1 MTDKAAKNA
10 LYIPHSGPSLL
21 ETPLL
26 NKGSAF
32 SASERVN
39 FNLTGLIPPRYE
51 TIEEQVERAY
61 MQYSSFVA
69 PINKHIY
76 LRAIQDNNETLF
88 YRLIQQHIDEMMPI
102 IYTPT
107 VGDACEQFSDI
118 YRSSRGLFI
127 SYSERHQMDDILR
140 NATKRKVK
148 VIVVTDGERILGL
161 GDQGIGGMG
170 IPIGKLSLYTACGGI
185 SPAYTLPVMLDVGT
199 NNEKLLADP
208 MYMGARHKRIGQAE
222 YDEFV
227 DMFMTAVQRRWP
239 EVMIQFEDFAQPN
252 AMPILE
258 RYRHS
263 VCCFNDDIQ
272 GTAAVTVGSIMAAC
286 QSKQSLLS
294 LQTIVFVGAG
304 SAGCGIAEQ
313 IIKQMCNE
321 GISDAQ
327 ARTQVLMVDRFG
339 LLTQGMSGLRD
350 FQERLCQTT
359 QATQDWQISG
369 EYPSLLEVI
378 EHAKPTVLIGVS
390 GQAGLFTEQVIRS
403 MKQHCHLPIIFPLSN
418 PSRQVEATPQ
428 QVIEWTDG
436 EVIIA
441 TGSPFKPVTYKGKIY
456 PIAQCNNSYIFPGI
470 GLGVIAAKA
479 RLVSDEMLMATSRAL
494 ADASPLIKNSEGALL
509 PPLRDVAKL
518 SKKIA
523 FDVAKIAMAQGL
535 ALDISDELLLERIEK
550 NFWLPEYRPYK
561 RVSI

>member
-1 MTDKAAKNA
+1 MANSVKKSA

-32 SASERVN
+32 SSEERVM

-51 TIEEQVERAY
+51 TIQEQVDRAY
-61 MQYSSFVA
+61 MQYSSFDE
-69 PINKHIY
+69 PMNKHIY
-76 LRAIQDNNETLF
+76 LRAIQDNNETLY
-88 YRLIQQHIDEMMPI
+88 YRLVKEHIDEMMPI

-208 MYMGARHKRIGQAE
+208 MYMGARHKRIGQVE

-227 DMFMTAVQRRWP
+227 DMFIRAVHRRWP
-239 EVMIQFEDFAQPN
+239 ETMLQFEDFAQPN
-252 AMPILE
+252 AMPLLE
-258 RYRHS
+258 RYRDK

-272 GTAAVTVGSIMAAC
+272 GTAAVAVGTILAAC
-286 QSKQSLLS
+286 KSKNTQLS
-294 LQTIVFVGAG
+294 EQKVVFVGAG

-313 IIKQMCNE
+313 IVQQMCRE
-321 GISDAQ
+321 GLSDTQ
-327 ARTQVLMVDRFG
+327 ARGQVFMVDRFG
-339 LLTQGMSGLRD
+339 LLTEGMQGLRD
-350 FQERLCQTT
+350 FQQRLVQSADTI
-359 QATQDWQISG
+359 QEWSFSG
-369 EYPSLLEVI
+369 EFPSLLDVVNCTQPDI
-378 EHAKPTVLIGVS
+378 LIGVS

-403 MKQHCHLPIIFPLSN
+403 MKNNCELPIIFPLSN
-418 PSRQVEATPQ
+418 PSRHVEATPQ

-436 EVIIA
+436 KVIVA
-441 TGSPFKPVTYKGKIY
+441 TGSPFKPVEYKGRTY

-470 GLGVIAAKA
+470 GLGVIVAKA
-479 RLVSDEMLMATSRAL
+479 SLISDEMLLASSAAL
-494 ADASPLIKNSEGALL
+494 AEASPLAATGQGELL
-509 PPLRDVAKL
+509 PALGEIANL

-523 FDVAKIAMAQGL
+523 FDVAKIAMQQNL
-535 ALDISDELLLERIEK
+535 ALEVSDEILKERIEQ
-550 NFWLPEYRPYK
+550 NFWMPEYRPYK

>member
-1 MTDKAAKNA
+1 MNNPATKSA

-32 SASERVN
+32 SAQERVS

-51 TIEEQVERAY
+51 SIEEQVERAY
-61 MQYSSFVA
+61 MQYSSFDE

-76 LRAIQDNNETLF
+76 LRAIQDNNETLY
-88 YRLIQQHIDEMMPI
+88 YRLVKEHINEMMPI

-199 NNEKLLADP
+199 NNEKLLVDP
-208 MYMGARHKRIGQAE
+208 MYMGARHKRIGQKE

-227 DMFMTAVQRRWP
+227 DMFISAVQRRWP
-239 EVMIQFEDFAQPN
+239 EVMLQFEDFAQPN
-252 AMPILE
+252 AMPLLE
-258 RYRHS
+258 RYREKI
-263 VCCFNDDIQ
+263 CCFNDDIQ
-272 GTAAVTVGSIMAAC
+272 GTAAVAVGTILAAC
-286 QSKQSLLS
+286 KSKNTMISQ
-294 LQTIVFVGAG
+294 QRVAFVGAG
-304 SAGCGIAEQ
+304 SAGCGIAEM
-313 IIKQMCNE
+313 IVKQMCSE
-321 GISDAQ
+321 GISDSQ
-327 ARTQVLMVDRFG
+327 ARRQVLMIDRFG
-339 LLTQGMSGLRD
+339 LLTEGMQGLRD
-350 FQERLCQTT
+350 FQQRLVQSTKSLEAWT
-359 QATQDWQISG
+359 FSG
-369 EYPSLLEVI
+369 DYASLLDVVNC
-378 EHAKPTVLIGVS
+378 AKPDILIGVS
-390 GQAGLFTEQVIRS
+390 GQAGLFSELVIRS
-403 MKQHCHLPIIFPLSN
+403 MKKHCDLPIIFPLSN
-418 PSRQVEATPQ
+418 PSRQVEATPE

-436 EVIIA
+436 QVIIA
-441 TGSPFKPVTYKGKIY
+441 TGSPFKPVEYKGKVY

-470 GLGVIAAKA
+470 GLGVIVAEAS
-479 RLVSDEMLMATSRAL
+479 LISDAMLMVTSATL
-494 ADASPLIKNSEGALL
+494 AEASPLAINGGGALL
-509 PPLRDVAKL
+509 PAISDIAGL

-523 FDVAKIAMAQGL
+523 FEVAKVAMQEGL
-535 ALDISDELLLERIEK
+535 ALEVSDEVIYERIEK

>member
-1 MTDKAAKNA
+1 MSSSTPKSA

-32 SASERVN
+32 TAQERVA

-51 TIEEQVERAY
+51 SIEEQVERAY
-61 MQYSSFVA
+61 MQYSSFNE

-76 LRAIQDNNETLF
+76 LRAIQDNNETLY

-127 SYSERHQMDDILR
+127 SYSERHQMDDIIR

-199 NNEKLLADP
+199 NNEKLLNDP

-227 DMFMTAVQRRWP
+227 DMFIKAVLKRWP
-239 EVMIQFEDFAQPN
+239 EVMLQFEDFAQPN
-252 AMPILE
+252 AMPLLK
-258 RYRHS
+258 RYRDK

-272 GTAAVTVGSIMAAC
+272 GTAAVTVGTILAAC
-286 QSKQSLLS
+286 KSKNTKLS
-294 LQTIVFVGAG
+294 DQRVVFVGAG

-313 IIKQMCNE
+313 IIKQMTSE

-327 ARTQVLMVDRFG
+327 ARGQVFMVDRFG
-339 LLTQGMSGLRD
+339 LVTDDMEGLRD
-350 FQERLCQTT
+350 FQLRLAQPLIN
-359 QATQDWQISG
+359 QVNWQKVG
-369 EYPSLLEVI
+369 QYPSLLETVSQV
-378 EHAKPTVLIGVS
+378 KPSILIGVS
-390 GQAGLFTEQVIRS
+390 GQAGLFTEQVVKE
-403 MKQHCHLPIIFPLSN
+403 MKSHCDLPIIFPLSN
-418 PSRQVEATPQ
+418 PSRQVEARPEH
-428 QVIEWTDG
+428 VIEWTDG
-436 EVIIA
+436 DVIIA
-441 TGSPFKPVTYKGKIY
+441 TGSPFNPVEYKGKIY

-470 GLGVIAAKA
+470 GLGVLAAKA
-479 RLVSDEMLMATSRAL
+479 SLISDEMLMATSAAL
-494 ADASPLIKNSEGALL
+494 ANASPLANGLGTALL
-509 PPLRDVAKL
+509 PPLTGIAQL

-523 FDVAKIAMAQGL
+523 FDVGKIAQKQGL
-535 ALDISDELLLERIEK
+535 ALEVSDEMLSERIDG
-550 NFWLPEYRPYK
+550 NFWKAEYRPYK